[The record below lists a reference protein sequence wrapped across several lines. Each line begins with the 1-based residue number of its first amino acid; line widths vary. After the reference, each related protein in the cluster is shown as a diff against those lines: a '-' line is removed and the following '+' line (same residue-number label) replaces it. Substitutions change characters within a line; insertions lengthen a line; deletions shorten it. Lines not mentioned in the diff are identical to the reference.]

1 MQPRLWMSRCVFLSP
16 NLSGIQPFF
25 RDPPEMTGPVTDF
38 RELFCEHFGCPRE
51 AYEKKVFWRCLHRR
65 SFPLAALVYLVN
77 RDFFQK
83 DFDTIRQLGIT
94 KSQGEFQKEVEDYYF
109 NIRSYGNALQRIF
122 RVRISGQKLVRLSR
136 LVHHA
141 AGSAPPSRPAQP
153 PGNNAGRVDT

>member
-1 MQPRLWMSRCVFLSP
+1 MPGSVK
-16 NLSGIQPFF
+16 
-25 RDPPEMTGPVTDF
+25 DF
-38 RELFCEHFGCPRE
+38 RGLFCEHFGCPPE
-51 AYEKKVFWRCLHRR
+51 AYEKKMFWRCLHRR
-65 SFPLAALVYLVN
+65 SFPLTALVYLVN

-141 AGSAPPSRPAQP
+141 AGAAGSTLPSSPAQP
-153 PGNNAGRVDT
+153 PGNNAGRLDT